1 MDSAFVI
8 YFVRSTAV
16 AVGGVMLNVGRLARI
31 DIILFYASNRTLWAC
46 DLRKIASIVTN
57 LFYANMHL

>member
-1 MDSAFVI
+1 
-8 YFVRSTAV
+8 
-16 AVGGVMLNVGRLARI
+16 MLNVGCLARI